1 MEDLQR
7 SQLGGVSVVV
17 PVYHSTTTL
26 PELLSRV
33 RAVLVDRPYEVIF
46 VDDGSGPATR
56 VTLAD
61 LAQEPGVVV
70 LRLGRNFGQHAAL
83 LAGIRQASHP
93 LTVTIDDDLQHPPEM
108 MTRLL
113 DALQNEAADV
123 VYGWS
128 PAAVRS
134 WWRRAGSA
142 TVRRIVATALD
153 VPSAEKMGA
162 FRAFRTQ
169 LRDGFD
175 GPLGPAVSIDAL
187 LGWSTT
193 NFSFVEVEHHERL
206 EGTSGYTFRKLFRF
220 AIDTFTGYSVLPLRM
235 VSYLGLAASLLGF
248 GLLLYVL
255 IGFLLRGSPVA
266 GFPFLAS
273 MIAIFSGLQ
282 MLSLGIIGEY
292 LGRMHLRIQRRPT
305 YVIAQRW
312 PADDLPT

>member
-1 MEDLQR
+1 MDHPQR
-7 SQLGGVSVVV
+7 AQPAGVSVVV

-26 PELLSRV
+26 PELLDRV
-33 RAVLVDRPYEVIF
+33 HVVLVDRPHEVIF

-56 VTLAD
+56 TTLAD
-61 LAQEPGVVV
+61 LARQHGVVV

-83 LAGIRQASHP
+83 LAGIRQAAQP
-93 LTVTIDDDLQHPPEM
+93 FTVTLDDDLQHPPEM
-108 MTRLL
+108 IPRLL
-113 DALQNEAADV
+113 NTLEAECADV

-128 PAAVRS
+128 PAAAQV
-134 WWRRAGSA
+134 WWRRAASA

-169 LRDGFD
+169 LREGFE

-193 NFSFVEVEHHERL
+193 NHSFVEIEHHERA
-206 EGTSGYTFRKLFRF
+206 EGTSGYTFGKLFRF
-220 AIDTFTGYSVLPLRM
+220 AIDTFTGYSVLPLRL

-248 GLLLYVL
+248 ALLIYVL
-255 IGFLLRGSPVA
+255 IGFLIRGSPVA

-305 YVIAQRW
+305 YVIAQSW
-312 PADDLPT
+312 PTDDPRR

>member
-1 MEDLQR
+1 MEGRQPAQV
-7 SQLGGVSVVV
+7 SGVSVVV

-26 PELLSRV
+26 PELLDRV
-33 RAVLVDRPYEVIF
+33 RTVLAARPHEVIF

-56 VTLAD
+56 ATLTDLSGHDGVT
-61 LAQEPGVVV
+61 V

-83 LAGIRQASHP
+83 LAGIRQASQAI
-93 LTVTIDDDLQHPPEM
+93 TVTIDDDLQHPPEM
-108 MTRLL
+108 ICRLL
-113 DALQNEAADV
+113 ETLESEDADV

-128 PAAVRS
+128 PTTARA
-134 WWRRAGSA
+134 WWRRVGSA

-153 VPSAEKMGA
+153 VPSADKMGA

-169 LRDGFD
+169 LRDGFE

-193 NFSFVEVEHHERL
+193 NFSFVEVEHHERA
-206 EGTSGYTFRKLFRF
+206 EGNSGYTYRKLLRF
-220 AIDTFTGYSVLPLRM
+220 AIDTFTGYSVLPLRL
-235 VSYLGLAASLLGF
+235 VSYLGLTASVLGF
-248 GLLLYVL
+248 ALLTYVL
-255 IGFLLRGSPVA
+255 IGFLVRGSAVA

-273 MIAIFSGLQ
+273 MVAIFSGLQ

-312 PADDLPT
+312 PADDSHT

>member
-1 MEDLQR
+1 MDEPHEVQPA
-7 SQLGGVSVVV
+7 GVSVVV
-17 PVYHSTTTL
+17 PVYHSTATL
-26 PELLSRV
+26 PELLERV
-33 RAVLVDRPYEVIF
+33 DAVLGDRPHEVVF

-56 VTLAD
+56 TILAE
-61 LAQEPGVVV
+61 LARQSGVVV
-70 LRLGRNFGQHAAL
+70 LRLGRNVGQHAAL
-83 LAGIRQASHP
+83 LAGIRQASQP
-93 LTVTIDDDLQHPPEM
+93 VTVTLDDDLQHPPEM
-108 MTRLL
+108 IPRLL
-113 DALQNEAADV
+113 DTLEAEGADV

-128 PAAVRS
+128 ATVKRA

-193 NFSFVEVEHHERL
+193 NFAFVEVDHHERA

-220 AIDTFTGYSVLPLRM
+220 AIDTFTGYSVLPLRL
-235 VSYLGLAASLLGF
+235 VSYLGLAASLLGLA
-248 GLLLYVL
+248 LLAYVL
-255 IGFLLRGSPVA
+255 VGFLVRGSAVA

-305 YVIAQRW
+305 YVIAERW
-312 PADDLPT
+312 PQDASPR